1 MADQRIHSMY
11 ALSRRRLEHKNLSDF
26 DTRKNHSWRP
36 FQLAFILLAVPS
48 LVDPT
53 HQDRTSTLEAA
64 ADLLWFP
71 TGGGKTE
78 AYLGVAAFTMGIR
91 RIQGELG
98 GLDNSRGLSVIMRYT
113 LRLLTIQQFQRATA
127 LICAMESERRRHP
140 EQWGNEPF
148 TIGLWV
154 GQKTTPNTTVESHTA
169 IEKERDHQFGTGST
183 PAQLTF
189 CPWCGAEIQPGREIV
204 VNTDEGRT
212 QIFCGDPLG

>member
-1 MADQRIHSMY
+1 
-11 ALSRRRLEHKNLSDF
+11 
-26 DTRKNHSWRP
+26 
-36 FQLAFILLAVPS
+36 
-48 LVDPT
+48 
-53 HQDRTSTLEAA
+53 
-64 ADLLWFP
+64 
-71 TGGGKTE
+71 
-78 AYLGVAAFTMGIR
+78 MGIR

-212 QIFCGDPLG
+212 QIFCGDPLGRCEFSRSQSEHRL